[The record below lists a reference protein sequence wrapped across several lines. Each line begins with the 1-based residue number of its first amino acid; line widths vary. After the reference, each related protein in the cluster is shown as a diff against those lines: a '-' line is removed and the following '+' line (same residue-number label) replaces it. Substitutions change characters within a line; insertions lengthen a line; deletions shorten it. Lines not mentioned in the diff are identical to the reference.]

1 MLFTS
6 ITLKF
11 CYTASCKIE
20 TTIVLLIPDIVFND
34 QYLFY
39 KSTPHSIRK

>member
-1 MLFTS
+1 MLFIF

-11 CYTASCKIE
+11 FYTASCKIE
-20 TTIVLLIPDIVFND
+20 TTIMLLIPDIVFNG

-39 KSTPHSIRK
+39 KNTRSMRE